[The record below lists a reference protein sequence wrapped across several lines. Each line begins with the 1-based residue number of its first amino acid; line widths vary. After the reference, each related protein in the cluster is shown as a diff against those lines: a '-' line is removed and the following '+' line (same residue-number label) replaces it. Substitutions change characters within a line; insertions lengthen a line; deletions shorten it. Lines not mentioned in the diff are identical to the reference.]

1 MVSKPYYKII
11 IRENDDE
18 GTINRII
25 KNKKPKLLIL
35 ETKESS
41 SLDQIRMNQKTY
53 WIAQN
58 LMSDGWKIDD
68 MENNYK
74 EKKLLKIIL
83 SPK

>member
-68 MENNYK
+68 
-74 EKKLLKIIL
+74 I
-83 SPK
+83 